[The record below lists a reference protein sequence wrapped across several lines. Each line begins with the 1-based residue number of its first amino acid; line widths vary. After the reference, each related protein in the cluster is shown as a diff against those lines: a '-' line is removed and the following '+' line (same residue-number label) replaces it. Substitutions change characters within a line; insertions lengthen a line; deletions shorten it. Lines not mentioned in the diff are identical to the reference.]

1 MRYLEIRLAGS
12 LRDTGPLVPGIA
24 PPSSQEAFRY
34 DRFLETVQ
42 RVIRSRRI
50 QRVCLRCEPGFAKS
64 GYAGLQAIRR
74 ELERI
79 RNAGKELEFYAM
91 EYGAGEL
98 YLASVCDSRYIHPL
112 GSFSLLGLASELL
125 FFRKLLAESKI
136 GIEVFRRGRYK
147 SAADSLKHDRIDPL
161 SKEQYDE
168 LQRQRWETIAMRSA
182 EALRKPTKNI
192 ESVVERGVISAAEAV
207 ERGFCTALTT
217 PPELQAKRS
226 AAKEKPSKAVR
237 LKGRYGRGKRIAVLC
252 FEGAI
257 IDGRSRRL
265 PLMGQAVGDES
276 FSAYIEKLR
285 KNRRIAGVVL
295 RINSGGGS
303 ATASENIYNALQRL
317 AMEKPL
323 YASMGTVA
331 ASGGYW
337 ISLAAQRC
345 FAESLTVTG
354 SIGVI
359 RILVNLRDM
368 LRRFGISVSTLK
380 THPSADFPSSLRK
393 PNSDERRMLE
403 EEMDR
408 IYQAFIARTAEARKR
423 PPAEIASLAEGRV
436 WSGHDA
442 VRLGLVDELGGLP
455 DAIEGLRRSLG
466 IRSARVEFYPRIRRT
481 FVQRLLS
488 SSGARSGVDPGA
500 RMDFD
505 IGGCVAD
512 VATFFARPMP
522 IEPDMLVQTAVRE
535 LGSHLL
541 HNPAALN
548 VVNQDR

>member
-1 MRYLEIRLAGS
+1 MRYLEVRLAGS
-12 LRDTGPLVPGIA
+12 FRDTGPLVPGIA
-24 PPSSQEAFRY
+24 PPSSPQTFRY

-50 QRVCLRCEPGFAKS
+50 QRVCIRCEPSFTKS
-64 GYAGLQAIRR
+64 GYAGLQAVRR
-74 ELERI
+74 ELERL
-79 RNAGKELEFYAM
+79 RNSGTELEFFAM

-98 YLASVCDSRYIHPL
+98 YLASVCDVRCIHPL

-168 LQRQRWETIAMRSA
+168 LQRQRWETISMRAA
-182 EALRKPTKNI
+182 EALRQPIKNL
-192 ESVVERGVISAAEAV
+192 ESQTERGVISAAEAV
-207 ERGFCTALTT
+207 EKGFCTALAT
-217 PPELQAKRS
+217 PSELQAKRS
-226 AAKEKPSKAVR
+226 AAKEKPAKALR

-265 PLMGQAVGDES
+265 PLMGQAVGDEN

-285 KNRRIAGVVL
+285 KNRRIAGVIL

-303 ATASENIYNALQRL
+303 ATASENIYQALQRL

-337 ISLAAQRC
+337 ISLAAQRT

-368 LRRFGISVSTLK
+368 LRRFGITASTLK
-380 THPSADFPSSLRK
+380 THQSADFPSSLRK
-393 PNSDERRMLE
+393 PNGDERRMLE
-403 EEMDR
+403 EEMER
-408 IYQAFIARTAEARKR
+408 IYQAFIDRTAESRKR
-423 PPAEIASLAEGRV
+423 PPSEITPLAEGRV

-442 VRLGLVDELGGLP
+442 VRLGLVDEVGGLP
-455 DAIEGLRRSLG
+455 DAIEDLRRSLG
-466 IRSARVEFYPRIRRT
+466 IRSARVEFHPRIRRT

-488 SSGARSGVDPGA
+488 SSGSTSMVDGGA
-500 RMDFD
+500 RMGVD
-505 IGGCVAD
+505 IGGSSAD
-512 VATFFARPMP
+512 VTNFFARPMP

-535 LGSHLL
+535 LGRHLL
-541 HNPAALN
+541 YNPAALN
-548 VVNQDR
+548 GVNQDR